1 MTLVLENL
9 VIEKITS
16 VSNSFDPKKNF
27 GLNEENFKIL
37 LNELQEGKEN
47 LFEKIFKNHFKECKK
62 YLIFKFGASH
72 DDAHDTT
79 MDTMIRFREML
90 IAKKLYYGNL
100 YFSFTQM
107 ASQAYLKNTKIQ
119 DSYEELEL
127 GDINLPTEIYED
139 LSPVAEKALCGC
151 DENCQK
157 IVRFY
162 VYEGLKHEQIARIMG
177 KNVAAIRQDYSRC
190 LKKIRFSDS
199 FCGVSKI

>member
-1 MTLVLENL
+1 MTMITGNF
-9 VIEKITS
+9 VIENVPTS
-16 VSNSFDPKKNF
+16 TDSFDPKKNF

-37 LNELQEGKEN
+37 LKELQEGKEN
-47 LFEKIFKNHFKECKK
+47 LFEKIFKNHFKECKRF
-62 YLIFKFGASH
+62 LIFKLGASH

-107 ASQAYLKNTKIQ
+107 ASQAYLKSTKIQ
-119 DSYEELEL
+119 DNHEEL
-127 GDINLPTEIYED
+127 GDINLPTETYED

-177 KNVAAIRQDYSRC
+177 KTVAAIRQDYSRC
-190 LKKIRFSDS
+190 LKKIRERFFKLYHIEDL
-199 FCGVSKI
+199 